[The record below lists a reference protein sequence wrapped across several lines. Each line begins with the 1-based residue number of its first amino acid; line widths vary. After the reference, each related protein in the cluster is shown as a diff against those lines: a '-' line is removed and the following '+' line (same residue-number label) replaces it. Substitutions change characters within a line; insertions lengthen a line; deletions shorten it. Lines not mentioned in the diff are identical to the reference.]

1 MNDTKRG
8 MNQSVTKHIFS
19 AKIGRVE
26 AILAASTATGSLG
39 GARLMISWCEQ
50 PLGDDLLQKRPSNIN
65 LLGVRQNSNFAHARV
80 PLMYILCFPSG
91 DR

>member
-39 GARLMISWCEQ
+39 GARLMTGCCEQ
-50 PLGDDLLQKRPSNIN
+50 PFGDGLVQSRPFKINI
-65 LLGVRQNSNFAHARV
+65 LGVQQNFKFAYACV